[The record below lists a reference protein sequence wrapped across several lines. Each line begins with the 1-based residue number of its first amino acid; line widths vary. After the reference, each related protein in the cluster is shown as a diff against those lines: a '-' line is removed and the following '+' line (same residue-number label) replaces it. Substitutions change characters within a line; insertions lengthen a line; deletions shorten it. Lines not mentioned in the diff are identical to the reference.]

1 MWRANASRETNYTYL
16 RDAHE
21 ENETAKR
28 RFDRASPSQSSMP
41 HEHIAR

>member
-21 ENETAKR
+21 ENRTGETSI
-28 RFDRASPSQSSMP
+28 DRASPSQSSMP
-41 HEHIAR
+41 HEHIAC